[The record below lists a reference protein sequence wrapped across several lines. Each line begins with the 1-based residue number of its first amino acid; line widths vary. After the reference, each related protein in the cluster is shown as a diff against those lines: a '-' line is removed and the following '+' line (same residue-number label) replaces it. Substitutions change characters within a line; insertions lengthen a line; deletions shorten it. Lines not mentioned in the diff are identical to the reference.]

1 MEKTMGL
8 TRKDRDMTRNLAI
21 GRVKGTARTSS
32 ADSPHE
38 FSGLQCRVK
47 LEVHV
52 EGNRSYSH

>member
-1 MEKTMGL
+1 MGL